1 MENRYI
7 YILWHNQILYYKES
21 LQPDTSDICHHSG
34 QCIAM
39 ENVLRDYFR
48 VILYQ
53 WLYIISVEVNRH
65 YVID

>member
-1 MENRYI
+1 
-7 YILWHNQILYYKES
+7 
-21 LQPDTSDICHHSG
+21 
-34 QCIAM
+34 M

-65 YVID
+65 YVINELCTLFNFVQI